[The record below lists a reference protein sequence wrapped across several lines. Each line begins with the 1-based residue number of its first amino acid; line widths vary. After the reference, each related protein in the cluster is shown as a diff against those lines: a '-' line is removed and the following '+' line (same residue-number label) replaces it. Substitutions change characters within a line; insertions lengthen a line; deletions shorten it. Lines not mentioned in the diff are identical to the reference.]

1 MERILNVHWDAD
13 LVGKLKQDEHGIL
26 QFQYESSWL
35 KNDNARPIS
44 YSFPLS
50 SQRFQR
56 PDCVAFFS
64 GLLPEREK
72 RQRVARNLGLYES
85 DDFSLLQH
93 LGGDCAGALTFSS
106 AHEDPTT
113 ETDDYCFLT
122 VEEMTQ
128 TLDLLPDHPLL
139 AGASGIRLSLA
150 GTQPKV
156 PAYVADNNAI
166 GIPLESAASSHIIKL
181 PSFKQPSSLVNEAFC
196 LSLARLWGVSVVDAH
211 LEKVEDKSYL
221 LVKRYDR
228 LPTPSGAMERLHQED
243 FCQALGICAEEKY
256 QTSFQSCFDLVRR
269 CSSVPVADLLTFF
282 DYMLFNF
289 LIGNNQAHGKNFA
302 LLHTPFG
309 ARLAPLYGVYSTV
322 VYSTHRKEMAMAIG
336 GEFDRSKVNA
346 THWKKLAAEIDMS
359 YPLVKAHISQR
370 TNDMLKV
377 LSALQIPEKSIIIQQ
392 ITKNATE
399 QCRRVLDGF

>member
-1 MERILNVHWDAD
+1 MTTALF
-13 LVGKLKQDEHGIL
+13 

-56 PDCVAFFS
+56 PDCVAYFS

-72 RQRVARNLGLYES
+72 RQRVARNLGIYER

-106 AHEDPTT
+106 AHEDPPT
-113 ETDDYCFLT
+113 ELDDYCFLNS
-122 VEEMTQ
+122 EEMIQ
-128 TLDLLPDHPLL
+128 TLDLLPEHPLL

-166 GIPLESAASSHIIKL
+166 GIPLETAASSHIIKL
-181 PSFKQPSSLVNEAFC
+181 PSFKQPSSIVNEAFC
-196 LSLARLWGVSVVDAH
+196 LSLARLWGISVVDAH
-211 LEKVEDKSYL
+211 LEKINNKSYL

-228 LPTPSGAMERLHQED
+228 LPTPSGTMERLHQED

-256 QTSFQSCFDLVRR
+256 QLVFKGVLIWCAGVQACLLPI
-269 CSSVPVADLLTFF
+269 CSLSSTTCCLTFSLATIRRMERIF
-282 DYMLFNF
+282 HCCTLLLAPALRPFMVFTRRLFIARIAKKWAWPLGEN
-289 LIGNNQAHGKNFA
+289 LIATKSQPLTGKNWQQK
-302 LLHTPFG
+302 LICP
-309 ARLAPLYGVYSTV
+309 
-322 VYSTHRKEMAMAIG
+322 I
-336 GEFDRSKVNA
+336 RSS
-346 THWKKLAAEIDMS
+346 KLIFFNEPMTCS
-359 YPLVKAHISQR
+359 K
-370 TNDMLKV
+370 
-377 LSALQIPEKSIIIQQ
+377 
-392 ITKNATE
+392 
-399 QCRRVLDGF
+399 F